1 MIHVDLDNSFVE
13 EVDVFVEYVEPPFGS
28 SEDAPQHHCV
38 SIERPQLTLDK
49 VVNGMLENGG
59 YTTDPHKRNKY
70 SAKVCS
76 VLRLIGKALRHLH
89 TSGVIHG
96 NVCMETCGKFDDSSW
111 KLLDR
116 LEVQV
121 IGATFDHSRFDRSFP
136 PESIELAEES
146 GAVYD
151 SDDAAV
157 SFSKSMIV
165 DPSIDIWSFGQTCY
179 ETLVGKPLIESDIN
193 KSPSEDAVS
202 MLQIMEWNESNMQE
216 VFTNLLEA
224 GIEES
229 GADLI
234 TSCLFARP
242 QDRPSSMDEVLD
254 HPFWTDMRK
263 HRSKKRPSRGSRESS
278 TVGSPTKSLMMDV
291 ETYEV

>member
-1 MIHVDLDNSFVE
+1 MVNIELDNAFVE
-13 EVDVFVEYVEPPFGS
+13 EVEVFVEYVEPPYGS

-49 VVNGMLENGG
+49 VVSGMLQNGG
-59 YTTDPHKRNKY
+59 YTNDSSKRKKY

-89 TSGVIHG
+89 TSGVVHG
-96 NVCMETCGKFDDSSW
+96 NVCMETCGKFEDSW

-121 IGATFDHSRFDRSFP
+121 IGETFDPSKFHKSFP
-136 PESIELAEES
+136 PESLVLAEEV
-146 GAVYD
+146 GAIYD

-157 SFSKSMIV
+157 SFSKAVVV

-179 ETLVGKPLIESDIN
+179 ETLVGKPLIESDVN
-193 KSPSEDAVS
+193 KSPSEDVVS
-202 MLQIMEWNESNMQE
+202 MLQIMEWDESNMQE
-216 VFTNLLEA
+216 VFANLLEA
-224 GIEES
+224 GIEET

-234 TSCLFARP
+234 TSCLFP
-242 QDRPSSMDEVLD
+242 QPNDRPSSMDEVLN
-254 HPFWTDMRK
+254 HPFWSDMRR
-263 HRSKKRPSRGSRESS
+263 HRSKKRPSRSRASS
-278 TVGSPTKSLMMDV
+278 SIESPTKSLMTEV